1 MTTTIVVTQYCV
13 WVNMPWGIF
22 SMLSDPRRLTRWT
35 IAFVCLWLLGSL
47 GQTGLYLWQIN
58 LLGGFG
64 GSAATPAAVARA
76 VEATDPVQMPFLLIG
91 LLFHVAFLRRVYVT
105 NRNAQQ
111 WSDSMSINPG
121 WNVGWFFVPVASLWM
136 PFRGICET
144 RGASIDPDAPGAVPA
159 PTWLW
164 IWWGLWIAM
173 SAYGNVTG
181 VILNVTNTP
190 SPSLPA
196 IWTQIAGLGID
207 VPLAV
212 LTCRLLSDVA
222 TLQSRHIDLSAS
234 HTRAGHEPL
243 PQA

>member
-1 MTTTIVVTQYCV
+1 M
-13 WVNMPWGIF
+13 G
-22 SMLSDPRRLTRWT
+22 
-35 IAFVCLWLLGSL
+35 GS
-47 GQTGLYLWQIN
+47 
-58 LLGGFG
+58 G
-64 GSAATPAAVARA
+64 GSAATPDAVARA
-76 VEATDPVQMPFLLIG
+76 VEATDPVQMPFLLISV
-91 LLFHVAFLRRVYVT
+91 LFHVAFLRWVYVT

-121 WNVGWFFVPVASLWM
+121 WNVGWFLVPVASLGM

-144 RGASIDPDAPGAVPA
+144 RGASIDPDAPGAVPT
-159 PTWLW
+159 PTWRW

-173 SAYGNVTG
+173 SVYGNVTG

-190 SPSLPA
+190 SLSLPA
-196 IWTQIAGLGID
+196 IWTQVAGLGID
-207 VPLAV
+207 VLLAV

-234 HTRAGHEPL
+234 HAQAGHEPL